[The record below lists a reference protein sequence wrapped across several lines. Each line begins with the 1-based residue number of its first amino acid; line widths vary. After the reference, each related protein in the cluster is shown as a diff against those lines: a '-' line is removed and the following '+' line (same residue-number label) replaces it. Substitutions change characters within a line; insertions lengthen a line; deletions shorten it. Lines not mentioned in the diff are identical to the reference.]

1 MPLNEALR
9 EYNAKRSEG
18 KEKAGVSKKERD
30 ASRIQI
36 ECVDTPDGKND
47 GYIVCVTPKPK
58 KGKEGKGEP
67 FFGDR
72 DIKRVFETK
81 AATLAYL
88 EKAL

>member
-58 KGKEGKGEP
+58 KGKEGKGE
-67 FFGDR
+67 GR
-72 DIKRVFETK
+72 LLRAECGESRRRRWRRRR
-81 AATLAYL
+81 AA
-88 EKAL
+88 